1 MKIFGSEITPYATY
15 LNRRKF
21 IKGTVAASIVTT
33 ISSQVLAK
41 HEDEKNSYIEQLN
54 KRDKLNKY

>member
-21 IKGTVAASIVTT
+21 IKGTMAASIVPTF
-33 ISSQVLAK
+33 SSQVWAK
-41 HEDEKNSYIEQLN
+41 HEDEKN
-54 KRDKLNKY
+54 DKTDKMTV